1 MAYVDGLYK
10 GTARGIGGQVNVE
23 AIIEGGVLVDLVLAR
38 LKETSGIGLD
48 AGPIVAQNIVAAGGT
63 DGVDVLAGCTVTSN
77 AIISATNQALA
88 AAEGGY
94 NDGTYD
100 GTARGIGGRV
110 DVQVTFEAGKMSDFK
125 LTRLKE
131 TSGIGLDAGPLV
143 ANAIVEAGTWEGV
156 DGVAGCTVT
165 SNAILQAT
173 QMAFEAAS
181 GAKAYEDYI
190 AAEEA
195 KASK

>member
-1 MAYVDGLYK
+1 MATYVDGLYK
-10 GTARGIGGQVNVE
+10 GTARGIGGKVNVE
-23 AIIEGGVLVDLVLAR
+23 AVIEGGQLVDLVLAR

-48 AGPIVAQNIVAAGGT
+48 AGPIVAQNI
-63 DGVDVLAGCTVTSN
+63 
-77 AIISATNQALA
+77 SATEQALA

-94 NDGTYD
+94 NDGTFT
-100 GTARGIGGRV
+100 GTARGIGG
-110 DVQVTFEAGKMSDFK
+110 QVNVAATFEAGKLADFK

-143 ANAIVEAGTWEGV
+143 ANAILEAGTYEGV
-156 DGVAGCTVT
+156 DGIAGCTVT
-165 SNAILQAT
+165 SNAILTAA

-181 GAKAYEDYI
+181 GAKAYEDYL
-190 AAEEA
+190 AEQE

>member
-1 MAYVDGLYK
+1 MAYIDGLYY
-10 GTARGIGGQVNVE
+10 GTARGIGGRVNVE

-63 DGVDVLAGCTVTSN
+63 EGVDVLAGCTVTSN

-110 DVQVTFEAGKMSDFK
+110 DVQVTFEAGKMTDLQ

-131 TSGIGLDAGPLV
+131 TSGIGKEAGPIV
-143 ANAIVEAGTWEGV
+143 ANAIIEAGTYEGV

-165 SNAILQAT
+165 SNAVLTAT

-181 GAKAYEDYI
+181 GATAYEAYI
-190 AAEEA
+190 AAQEE

>member
-1 MAYVDGLYK
+1 MAYIDGLYK

-143 ANAIVEAGTWEGV
+143 ANAIIEAGTYEGV

-165 SNAILQAT
+165 SNAILEAT
-173 QMAFEAAS
+173 KMAFEAAS
-181 GAKAYEDYI
+181 GATAYEDYI
-190 AAEEA
+190 AAQEE

>member
-190 AAEEA
+190 AAQE
-195 KASK
+195 SK

>member
-1 MAYVDGLYK
+1 MATYVDGLYK
-10 GTARGIGGQVNVE
+10 GTARGIGGKVNVE
-23 AIIEGGVLVDLVLAR
+23 AVIEGGQLVDLVLAR

-48 AGPIVAQNIVAAGGT
+48 AGPIMAQNIVAAGGVE
-63 DGVDVLAGCTVTSN
+63 GVDGLAGCTVTSN
-77 AIISATNQALA
+77 AIISATEQALA

-94 NDGTYD
+94 NDGTFT
-100 GTARGIGGRV
+100 GTARGIGG
-110 DVQVTFEAGKMSDFK
+110 QVNVAATFEAGKLTDFK

-143 ANAIVEAGTWEGV
+143 ANAILEAGTYEGV
-156 DGVAGCTVT
+156 DGIAGCTVT
-165 SNAILQAT
+165 SNAILQAA

-181 GAKAYEDYI
+181 GAKAYEDYL
-190 AAEEA
+190 AEQE